1 MGHPLQSLSFAERD
15 NCRTTHM
22 TPSASSRSA
31 LTSQANARE
40 TGRRPLVK
48 GSPRPALYSARHAEG
63 DSSLMVAKKGAV
75 RATENVEPE
84 KIFRCDH
91 LSLSIDFRGPSSMSQ
106 YTRESIGGK
115 GARQLRSGWQ
125 GERAAASARRT
136 GRPAT
141 AISSR
146 QQIRQEELCCYSQH
160 RFPGSDTRSSPSSP
174 PSRRSPGR
182 RSSSWRVHG

>member
-84 KIFRCDH
+84 D
-91 LSLSIDFRGPSSMSQ
+91 
-106 YTRESIGGK
+106 
-115 GARQLRSGWQ
+115 
-125 GERAAASARRT
+125 
-136 GRPAT
+136 
-141 AISSR
+141 ISV
-146 QQIRQEELCCYSQH
+146 
-160 RFPGSDTRSSPSSP
+160 RSSLAEYRLP
-174 PSRRSPGR
+174 RSVVNVAIYEGVDR
-182 RSSSWRVHG
+182 G